1 MMKIQSKMDFALSSM
16 TNQFLLFLIYLFI
29 LLADSGEKALLLKDH
44 TRIDKMSIKAQA
56 EDVVEGCR
64 ALQCIPLKPDPS
76 HGPSEV
82 SWAGD
87 SDQG

>member
-1 MMKIQSKMDFALSSM
+1 
-16 TNQFLLFLIYLFI
+16 
-29 LLADSGEKALLLKDH
+29 
-44 TRIDKMSIKAQA
+44 MSIKAQA

-82 SWAGD
+82 SWARTVTRV
-87 SDQG
+87 SHSLTIPR